1 MAKDQWNVLINLL
14 KISKNIMLETAHPLA
29 YSHKMN
35 INDQIFEE
43 KVILN

>member
-1 MAKDQWNVLINLL
+1 MAKDRWDVLINLL

-35 INDQIFEE
+35 QIFEE
-43 KVILN
+43 KVILNSKN